1 MDLISREAV
10 VDAIYKRDDRLKK
23 HKIYRDKGG
32 SIDLLGVL
40 PEIRAISS
48 AFEGMTNGEVI
59 QALFPNANYESR
71 KHFMHITHE
80 DIGGISFF
88 WEWWNAP
95 YKAESEVKDGRN

>member
-10 VDAIYKRDDRLKK
+10 VATIEKRDDRLKK

-59 QALFPNANYESR
+59 KALFPNMKVYEYTEKVVLSGLGNEFQIQSMAW
-71 KHFMHITHE
+71 KT
-80 DIGGISFF
+80 
-88 WEWWNAP
+88 WWNRP
-95 YKAESEVKDGRN
+95 YQKGGET